1 MVRDHTILLGRGR
14 GLTGIQKNQENL
26 RRKGKQ
32 KNGLS
37 HTAANVLKKTLLKK
51 YYVFSCMDC
60 II

>member
-37 HTAANVLKKTLLKK
+37 HTAANVLKKLYSKNTMYFLAW
-51 YYVFSCMDC
+51 
-60 II
+60 IA